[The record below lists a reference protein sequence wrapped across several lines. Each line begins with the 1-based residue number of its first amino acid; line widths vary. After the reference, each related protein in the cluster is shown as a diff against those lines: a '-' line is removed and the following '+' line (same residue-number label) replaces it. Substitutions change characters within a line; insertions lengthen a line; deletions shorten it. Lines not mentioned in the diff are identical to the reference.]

1 MPNQLIETNKV
12 NSVAED
18 EFVRLFCEVFGYENA
33 SLLNIQYP
41 IVDIYGRHRYID
53 FALETANEKIAFEID
68 GEQYHNPGKVS
79 DEKYVDDLLKQN
91 SMVYQGWKVYR
102 WVYKQLRDTPDR
114 VKDELA
120 TFLSKTIFRNYLSFL
135 PEQKGSTIELREYQE
150 EALNQLNYLRE
161 EGESIALL
169 YHATGVG
176 KTITAASDA
185 KRVGGKTLFLV
196 NSLKLTD
203 QAEQKFKE
211 IWPEATTGFYT
222 GYKKD
227 SNVDVLFATIQSV
240 VKNLE
245 DFEPNL
251 FDYIIIDECHHAASK
266 SYATIMGYFK
276 PSFILGLSATPERT
290 DGEDILK
297 LFKRV
302 AHRMDIKEAVEN
314 GILSPVRCLRVKTN
328 IDISEVRIN
337 GIKYNSIDLETKLF
351 VPERNKL
358 IVDTY
363 LLYGKNHNAVI
374 FCASVSH
381 AEQISQLLKE
391 EGIASSAVSGKNTE
405 NERKRILSDYEQ
417 GKIKVLCACDLL
429 NEGWDSPKT
438 DMLFMARPTLSKTIY
453 LQQLGRGMRKHEGKE
468 SLIVFDFVD
477 NANMFNMPYSLHRV
491 LNIADYRPFEYA
503 LAPNDLKK
511 QDDDLFRK
519 GGRPAALID
528 LPVYA
533 TDYEQIDLF
542 NWQEEA
548 SKMISQLEFVRM
560 VDAQS
565 ETVDKYIKDGRIKA
579 DMSVPIS
586 NNHILHYFNE
596 NTVKMY
602 AKEFGWEIIDSK
614 NIKNKFMEFIRKMDM
629 TYSYKPVLMLAIL
642 EHIDDKG
649 RTRICDIVDYFID
662 FYSNR
667 IKQGLIPEKSKSIFS
682 KKEINELEAKRNIL
696 SNPFKRFADMRF
708 LEYTK
713 DLDSI
718 EINKDIFKRLTE
730 EDYRVIRV
738 VCFKKLEE
746 YFLKLQ

>member
-1 MPNQLIETNKV
+1 MLKNNCSQL
-12 NSVAED
+12 
-18 EFVRLFCEVFGYENA
+18 L
-33 SLLNIQYP
+33 
-41 IVDIYGRHRYID
+41 
-53 FALETANEKIAFEID
+53 
-68 GEQYHNPGKVS
+68 
-79 DEKYVDDLLKQN
+79 
-91 SMVYQGWKVYR
+91 
-102 WVYKQLRDTPDR
+102 
-114 VKDELA
+114 
-120 TFLSKTIFRNYLSFL
+120 
-135 PEQKGSTIELREYQE
+135 QE
-150 EALNQLNYLRE
+150 
-161 EGESIALL
+161 
-169 YHATGVG
+169 
-176 KTITAASDA
+176 
-185 KRVGGKTLFLV
+185 
-196 NSLKLTD
+196 
-203 QAEQKFKE
+203 
-211 IWPEATTGFYT
+211 
-222 GYKKD
+222 
-227 SNVDVLFATIQSV
+227 
-240 VKNLE
+240 
-245 DFEPNL
+245 
-251 FDYIIIDECHHAASK
+251 
-266 SYATIMGYFK
+266 
-276 PSFILGLSATPERT
+276 
-290 DGEDILK
+290 
-297 LFKRV
+297 
-302 AHRMDIKEAVEN
+302 
-314 GILSPVRCLRVKTN
+314 
-328 IDISEVRIN
+328 
-337 GIKYNSIDLETKLF
+337 
-351 VPERNKL
+351 
-358 IVDTY
+358 
-363 LLYGKNHNAVI
+363 AVI
-374 FCASVSH
+374 FCAWVSH

-391 EGIASSAVSGKNTE
+391 EGISSSAVSGKNTE

-453 LQQLGRGMRKHEGKE
+453 LQQLGRGMRKHESKE

-477 NANMFNMPYSLHRV
+477 NANMFNMPYSLHRA

-519 GGRPAALID
+519 GERPAALID

-565 ETVDKYIKDGRIKA
+565 ETVDRYIKDGKIKA

-649 RTRICDIVDYFID
+649 RIRICDIVDYFIE
-662 FYSNR
+662 FYNNR
-667 IKQGLIPEKSKSIFS
+667 IEQGLVAEKPKSIFS
-682 KKEINELEAKRNIL
+682 KKEINEVEAKRNIL

-718 EINKDIFKRLTE
+718 SINKDVFNRLTE
-730 EDYRVIRV
+730 EDYREIRV